1 MLVWTRWGIAIPF
14 LGYLGF
20 LAGNEMAIAIGQ
32 QLQSDA
38 PWLMASG
45 QTAGAVAASLLVM
58 IFQDW
63 RSTRGGEKHRRA
75 LVEERSGERVE
86 FDDPGDT
93 FFWLHSRRW
102 IWIMLL
108 IGLGCVAATIYQQ
121 IPLQR
126 F

>member
-14 LGYLGF
+14 IGYLGF
-20 LAGNEMAIAIGQ
+20 VIGNEIALAAGQ
-32 QLQSDA
+32 QLQSNA

-45 QTAGAVAASLLVM
+45 QTGGAIAASLLILM
-58 IFQDW
+58 FRDW
-63 RSTRGGEKHRRA
+63 RSTRGGEKNQRA
-75 LVEERSGERVE
+75 LIDERSGERIESV
-86 FDDPGDT
+86 DPGDT

-108 IGLGCVAATIYQQ
+108 IGLGCVAVTLYQQ
-121 IPLQR
+121 TPLQR